1 MINNGFPRRSKPGEG
16 VVDPVEHGR
25 LQLLD
30 HILFYFL
37 LFDTTNLDHV
47 PLQVQGS
54 DRGQVAQLATT
65 KVPEIYIVRHLSKID
80 NVGGARVQGESTNL
94 MEFCARSRKARPA
107 KLFRARG
114 TLDSWQPCR
123 S

>member
-1 MINNGFPRRSKPGEG
+1 MMNNGFPRRSKPGEG

-37 LFDTTNLDHV
+37 LFEITNLDHV